1 MPSANSLDYC
11 FLSHISKD
19 VCPHFPPL
27 FFLLFSQN
35 STDKFL
41 WIIHILASIAI
52 ANHCF
57 PSQFPYPFQCLE
69 AKVELS
75 SLVWRYHSLP
85 SHCLWDYTHWGLI
98 LGLLTLNKL
107 LNFTES
113 PFVHF
118 LKLDRLIFKPTA
130 SLVFGFC
137 HPCLHLI
144 SFLALLPHQQVS
156 LYLIAIAVLSLISTW
171 HKLESFE
178 KGELHLWDCPSGLV
192 CGQVCGLFS

>member
-27 FFLLFSQN
+27 FFLLFFQN

-41 WIIHILASIAI
+41 WIIHILVFIAI

-57 PSQFPYPFQCLE
+57 PPQFPYPFQCLE

-85 SHCLWDYTHWGLI
+85 SHCLWAYTHWGLI
-98 LGLLTLNKL
+98 LVLLTLNKL

-118 LKLDRLIFKPTA
+118 LKLWIGSSSSPLLA
-130 SLVFGFC
+130 SSLVSATHVC
-137 HPCLHLI
+137 T
-144 SFLALLPHQQVS
+144 SFPFWLFFHTNKFLC
-156 LYLIAIAVLSLISTW
+156 TW
-171 HKLESFE
+171 
-178 KGELHLWDCPSGLV
+178 
-192 CGQVCGLFS
+192 